1 MSLIKVVVKTLDVD
15 GVYSRSAAALPQV
28 NSTELMAVGP
38 ASVAISQS
46 SEREKSVQVLRAG
59 LT

>member
-1 MSLIKVVVKTLDVD
+1 MMSLTKVIVKPLD

-28 NSTELMAVGP
+28 NSTELMSVGP

-46 SEREKSVQVLRAG
+46 SERKKAYKCWG
-59 LT
+59 LA